1 MKLEPLVM
9 LSLRES
15 PGLEW
20 IFAAWVFS
28 RDVTL
33 KAHDVFVSS
42 VLRRLDQ
49 IYLLV

>member
-1 MKLEPLVM
+1 M
-9 LSLRES
+9 LLLQES
-15 PGLEW
+15 SGLEW
-20 IFAAWVFS
+20 IFFCMLNGFLVGGVA
-28 RDVTL
+28 L